1 MSDKQAIIKEMLKMQ
16 SEFTARE
23 QANGVTMEEYY
34 AGDLADYRKKY
45 MELANQVID
54 MAHADK
60 GSHR

>member
-1 MSDKQAIIKEMLKMQ
+1 MSNKQAIIKEMLEMQ
-16 SEFTARE
+16 HKFMAQEK
-23 QANGVTMEEYY
+23 ANGVTMEEYY
-34 AGDLADYRKKY
+34 TGELVDYRKKY

>member
-1 MSDKQAIIKEMLKMQ
+1 MSDKQAIIKEMLEMQ
-16 SEFTARE
+16 HKFMAQEKAS
-23 QANGVTMEEYY
+23 GVTMEEYY
-34 AGDLADYRKKY
+34 SGDLVDYRKKY

>member
-1 MSDKQAIIKEMLKMQ
+1 MSDKQAIIKEMLEMQ
-16 SEFTARE
+16 YKFMAQEKAS
-23 QANGVTMEEYY
+23 GVTMEEYY
-34 AGDLADYRKKY
+34 SGDLVDYRKKY